1 MADSSKKKASGGSKA
16 VDDQNFNEN
25 EAAFRRAAKEMTID
39 EFASPTPL
47 WYRVIMFSLVVLG
60 ILWIMTFYITEA
72 VYPIGTLGMWN
83 VGIGVGLMMAG
94 MIMMTRWR

>member
-1 MADSSKKKASGGSKA
+1 VAESAKKKSSQGSVSSEDREFEA
-16 VDDQNFNEN
+16 N
-25 EAAFRRAAKEMTID
+25 EAALRRIAKEMTVD

-72 VYPIGTLGMWN
+72 RFPIAAIGMWN
-83 VGIGVGLMMAG
+83 IAIGVGLMMSG
-94 MIMMTRWR
+94 MIMMTRWK